1 KKILDIISNLSQK
14 QNAITFAE
22 LQKKL
27 KEVDDIALDET
38 ILRREIE
45 ILILRELI
53 SCNIEGD
60 KLIF

>member
-1 KKILDIISNLSQK
+1 LDIISNLSQK